1 MLPKNRSTWAYSC
14 PGAPTIVHAQ
24 HYNSLPKCPCCHK
37 WNPAPPPSASTAIV
51 RDDIPPPMPSAELKG
66 PRVVEL
72 SDDSEDADA
81 PGISYGDH
89 FSSVIP
95 HGSTVAKEARKL
107 AVERDNAARPLGP
120 LYDAG
125 GRPPSLR
132 ERELLAA
139 LNQGRR
145 RVHLIVQV
153 LISRYELDE
162 DDADAIPSFNW
173 KEKNPPVAQDFPDVK
188 LPDMDAF
195 IRTLCYS
202 FSWMSDYNHN
212 DNTRMYIANKYT
224 KAGGPVSISLRTWR
238 NTTLLRV
245 LKITGDSRDKKKRTV
260 HLYICFERPAPKGL
274 DELYN
279 LRNGDLEDEKSH
291 RSPKKQTKNSDK
303 KEIKK
308 EKRKAQAKAKAA
320 ETKRIS
326 DDVSSSEDESRQFK
340 NPVKKEVKSK
350 PKTEPVSEDLS
361 NAGVKQEKEEPLDLS
376 IVNWEGTGL
385 NAGLGAFGQEGPEV
399 GMPTP
404 ASSFDN
410 LFDDMPLAHS
420 TRKARRT
427 RVDEDDA

>member
-1 MLPKNRSTWAYSC
+1 
-14 PGAPTIVHAQ
+14 
-24 HYNSLPKCPCCHK
+24 
-37 WNPAPPPSASTAIV
+37 
-51 RDDIPPPMPSAELKG
+51 MPSAELKG

-72 SDDSEDADA
+72 SDDRKMRMHQK
-81 PGISYGDH
+81 ISYGDH

-132 ERELLAA
+132 EREPLAA

-153 LISRYELDE
+153 LIGRYELDE

-173 KEKNPPVAQDFPDVK
+173 KEKNPPVAQDFPD
-188 LPDMDAF
+188 LDE
-195 IRTLCYS
+195 
-202 FSWMSDYNHN
+202 DYNHN

-224 KAGGPVSISLRTWR
+224 KAGGPVSMSLGTWR

-245 LKITGDSRDKKKRTV
+245 LEITGDGRDEKKRTV

-320 ETKRIS
+320 ETKRY
-326 DDVSSSEDESRQFK
+326 RT
-340 NPVKKEVKSK
+340 
-350 PKTEPVSEDLS
+350 TERGTFGLS
-361 NAGVKQEKEEPLDLS
+361 M
-376 IVNWEGTGL
+376 VNWEGTGL
-385 NAGLGAFGQEGPEV
+385 NAGLGAFGQEGPEWNSEVGQSSRQGYLERTQRGISQV

-404 ASSFDN
+404 ASSFDD
-410 LFDDMPLAHS
+410 LFDDMPPAHS

>member
-1 MLPKNRSTWAYSC
+1 
-14 PGAPTIVHAQ
+14 
-24 HYNSLPKCPCCHK
+24 
-37 WNPAPPPSASTAIV
+37 
-51 RDDIPPPMPSAELKG
+51 
-66 PRVVEL
+66 
-72 SDDSEDADA
+72 
-81 PGISYGDH
+81 
-89 FSSVIP
+89 
-95 HGSTVAKEARKL
+95 
-107 AVERDNAARPLGP
+107 
-120 LYDAG
+120 
-125 GRPPSLR
+125 
-132 ERELLAA
+132 
-139 LNQGRR
+139 
-145 RVHLIVQV
+145 
-153 LISRYELDE
+153 
-162 DDADAIPSFNW
+162 
-173 KEKNPPVAQDFPDVK
+173 
-188 LPDMDAF
+188 
-195 IRTLCYS
+195 
-202 FSWMSDYNHN
+202 
-212 DNTRMYIANKYT
+212 MYIANKYT

-245 LKITGDSRDKKKRTV
+245 LKITGDGRDKKKRTV
-260 HLYICFERPAPKGL
+260 HLYICFKRPAPKGL

-340 NPVKKEVKSK
+340 NPVKKEVKSE

-361 NAGVKQEKEEPLDLS
+361 NASVKQEKEEPLDLS
-376 IVNWEGTGL
+376 IVNEGTSL
-385 NAGLGAFGQEGPEV
+385 NASLGAFGQEGPKWNSEVSQSSRQGYLERHKRSISQV

-410 LFDDMPLAHS
+410 LFNDMPPAHS

>member
-1 MLPKNRSTWAYSC
+1 
-14 PGAPTIVHAQ
+14 
-24 HYNSLPKCPCCHK
+24 
-37 WNPAPPPSASTAIV
+37 
-51 RDDIPPPMPSAELKG
+51 MPSAELKG

-81 PGISYGDH
+81 PGISYRDH

-107 AVERDNAARPLGP
+107 AVERDNTARPLGP
-120 LYDAG
+120 LYDAR

-132 ERELLAA
+132 EREPLAA

-153 LISRYELDE
+153 LIGRYELDE

-173 KEKNPPVAQDFPDVK
+173 KEKRD
-188 LPDMDAF
+188 
-195 IRTLCYS
+195 
-202 FSWMSDYNHN
+202 
-212 DNTRMYIANKYT
+212 
-224 KAGGPVSISLRTWR
+224 G
-238 NTTLLRV
+238 
-245 LKITGDSRDKKKRTV
+245 RDKKKRTV

-291 RSPKKQTKNSDK
+291 RSPKKQTKNLDK

-340 NPVKKEVKSK
+340 NPVKKEVKSE

-385 NAGLGAFGQEGPEV
+385 NAGLGAFGQEGPKWNSEVGQSSRQGYLERHKRGISQV

-404 ASSFDN
+404 ASSFND

>member
-1 MLPKNRSTWAYSC
+1 MPPKNRSTWAYSC

-24 HYNSLPKCPCCHK
+24 HYNGLPKCPCCHK

-132 ERELLAA
+132 EREPLAA

-153 LISRYELDE
+153 LIGRYELDE

-202 FSWMSDYNHN
+202 FSWISDYNHN

-224 KAGGPVSISLRTWR
+224 KAGGP
-238 NTTLLRV
+238 
-245 LKITGDSRDKKKRTV
+245 ITGDGRDEKKRTV

-340 NPVKKEVKSK
+340 NPVKKEVKSE

-376 IVNWEGTGL
+376 MVNWEGTGL
-385 NAGLGAFGQEGPEV
+385 NASLGAFGQEGPKV

-410 LFDDMPLAHS
+410 LFDDMPPAHS

>member
-1 MLPKNRSTWAYSC
+1 MPPKNRSTWAYSC

-24 HYNSLPKCPCCHK
+24 HYNGLPKCPCCHK

-81 PGISYGDH
+81 LGISYGDH
-89 FSSVIP
+89 FSS
-95 HGSTVAKEARKL
+95 
-107 AVERDNAARPLGP
+107 
-120 LYDAG
+120 
-125 GRPPSLR
+125 
-132 ERELLAA
+132 
-139 LNQGRR
+139 GRR

-153 LISRYELDE
+153 LIGRYELDE

-224 KAGGPVSISLRTWR
+224 KAGGPVSMSLGTWR

-245 LKITGDSRDKKKRTV
+245 LEITGDGRDEKKRTV

-340 NPVKKEVKSK
+340 NPVKKEVKSE

-376 IVNWEGTGL
+376 MVNWEGTGL
-385 NAGLGAFGQEGPEV
+385 NAGLGAFGQEGPEWNSEVGQSSRQGYLERHKRGISQV

-404 ASSFDN
+404 ASSFDD
-410 LFDDMPLAHS
+410 LFDDMPPAHS

>member
-1 MLPKNRSTWAYSC
+1 ML
-14 PGAPTIVHAQ
+14 
-24 HYNSLPKCPCCHK
+24 L
-37 WNPAPPPSASTAIV
+37 
-51 RDDIPPPMPSAELKG
+51 AELKG

-81 PGISYGDH
+81 PGISYRDH

-120 LYDAG
+120 LYDAR

-153 LISRYELDE
+153 LIGRYELDE

-202 FSWMSDYNHN
+202 FSWMSDYNYN

-245 LKITGDSRDKKKRTV
+245 LKITGDSRDKKKRT
-260 HLYICFERPAPKGL
+260 
-274 DELYN
+274 
-279 LRNGDLEDEKSH
+279 
-291 RSPKKQTKNSDK
+291 
-303 KEIKK
+303 
-308 EKRKAQAKAKAA
+308 
-320 ETKRIS
+320 IS

-340 NPVKKEVKSK
+340 NPVKKEVKSE

-361 NAGVKQEKEEPLDLS
+361 NASVKQEKEEPLDLS
-376 IVNWEGTGL
+376 IVNEGTSL
-385 NAGLGAFGQEGPEV
+385 NAGLGAFGQEGPEWNSEV
-399 GMPTP
+399 G
-404 ASSFDN
+404 
-410 LFDDMPLAHS
+410 
-420 TRKARRT
+420 
-427 RVDEDDA
+427 